1 MRLFLLL
8 VILLTSHYIGW
19 GQCDVFPNPV
29 ADVVILKCVS
39 ESVVSYEL
47 FNEVGVRV
55 LGVHGNTLETGSVVQ
70 KDVSFLTHG
79 IYVFVFYEGDK
90 VISTIPI
97 IKTDMAEVEKKQ
109 KH

>member
-1 MRLFLLL
+1 MKLFFLS
-8 VILLTSHYIGW
+8 VILMGMNYVGW

-29 ADVVILKCVS
+29 ADVVTLKCVS

-47 FNEVGVRV
+47 FNEVGVRI

-70 KDVSFLTHG
+70 KDVSFLAHG
-79 IYVFVFYEGDK
+79 IYVFVFYEDEK

-97 IKTDMAEVEKKQ
+97 IKTDMGEVEKKD
-109 KH
+109 